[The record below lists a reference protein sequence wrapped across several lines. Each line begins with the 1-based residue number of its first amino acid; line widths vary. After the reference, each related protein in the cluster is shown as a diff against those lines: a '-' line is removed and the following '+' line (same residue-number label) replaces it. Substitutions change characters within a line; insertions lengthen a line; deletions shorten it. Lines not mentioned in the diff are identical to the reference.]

1 MFKATCIYHRDPFH
15 PHRSRE
21 VRELTGPA
29 QIKHLAPKTK
39 QPFIIL
45 RNGEA
50 VLRADWDQ
58 VISTG
63 DLLSIVLLPQGGG
76 DDGGSNVLQ
85 VILMIVVAVLS
96 FYTGGAVGAA
106 YGAGYGAAA
115 QAAVGIVGAVLV
127 NALVPP
133 PKPQGLN
140 SQAGG
145 DSVAASPTYNIAA
158 QGNAARLEGAIPI
171 QYGRMVIYPDF
182 AAAPYVEYAGN
193 EQYLYQLF
201 CIGVGRFDVGQIRI
215 EDTAIENFEEVQY
228 EIVGPGE
235 VLDLFPSAVTTS
247 VEVSGQ
253 EALTGVEIGPFVANA
268 AGTLTTRIAVDLVFP
283 RGLYLAEDNGS
294 LSPKTVNLTISARKV
309 DDDGSPIGAWVALA
323 SEAIAAATAT
333 PLRYSL
339 SYSLA
344 SGRYEVKLVRTDTKD
359 TSTRAGHE
367 LVWAGL
373 RAYLQDARTF
383 GDVTLLAVKIRATNN
398 ISQQSSRKINV
409 DCTRKL
415 YQWTGSAWAGE
426 YSTRSIAWALADACK
441 TVGLPDSRI
450 DLDKLL
456 ELDETWTARGDT
468 FNGRF
473 DSTTTFW
480 EAVTKIAQ
488 AGRCKAFMQ
497 GGVMCFV
504 RDQEVSLPVA
514 LFSMRN
520 IIRGS
525 FSLNFI
531 TPSEDTADSVE
542 VSYFDDT
549 TWKPRRLTCALPA
562 SSALKPAKVSLFG
575 VTNRAQANR
584 EGTYM
589 AAANRYRR
597 TLIKFATEMDG
608 FIPSYGDLV
617 AINHDLPQW
626 GQFAEVVAWDAGA
639 LTMTLSEPM
648 TWGSGTHYVG
658 LRRRDGSV
666 SGPYLATPSPSK
678 NLLTYSE
685 QFDHAAWA
693 KTRATIEA
701 NADLSPD
708 GVASADKLV
717 ESAVAG
723 SSYVYTSVTVD
734 PGGTYVLSV
743 YAKASEHHTF
753 RFRDFTEAGNV
764 SFDLIGGVAT
774 SPTGPFSNPIIV
786 SVGGGWFRCTS
797 LWTPSTPGAHNL
809 CPCEI
814 ASDYAV
820 GSGLYVWG
828 AQLERGS
835 AASDYD
841 PVDATP
847 RRSSSIV
854 LGSTPDI
861 TPYTGHEEERTHITF
876 GWGDTWAQL
885 GRIVSI
891 KPRDEYTVDVVC
903 VNEDPNVHSAD
914 IGIFA
919 PPVSSSQLPTPQS
932 APALIGLSAR
942 SMPGAPDQ
950 MLLTWQPSPGAEYY
964 IVEQSADGL
973 SWNRTGETRASNY
986 TAISLYGS
994 QTIVRVAAI
1003 GTLRGAYATLNYA
1016 LEADY
1021 MWASDS
1027 GTLMWSTD
1035 SNLMWR
1041 Y

>member
-15 PHRSRE
+15 PHRGRE

-63 DLLSIVLLPQGGG
+63 DLLSVVLLPQGGG

-85 VILMIVVAVLS
+85 VILMIIVVILS
-96 FYTGGAVGAA
+96 VWTGGAVGAA

-215 EDTAIENFEEVQY
+215 EDTAIENFEEVEY

-235 VLDLFPSAVTTS
+235 ALDLFPAAVTTS

-253 EALTGVEIGPFVANA
+253 EALTGVDLGPFVANA
-268 AGTLTTRIAVDLVFP
+268 AGTLTTRIAIDVVFP
-283 RGLYLAEDNGS
+283 RGLYYAESNGS
-294 LSPKTVNLTISARKV
+294 MGSKICTFDVLAREV
-309 DDDGSPIGAWVALA
+309 DDDGAPVGSWVTLG
-323 SEAIAAATAT
+323 SEGRGAATAT
-333 PLRYSL
+333 PLRYSI
-339 SYSLA
+339 SYPLA

-359 TSTRAGHE
+359 TSTSAGHE

-373 RAYLQDARTF
+373 RSYLQDARTF

-415 YQWTGSAWAGE
+415 YQWTGAAWAGE

-480 EAVTKIAQ
+480 EAITKIAQ

-617 AINHDLPQW
+617 AINHDMPQW

-666 SGPYLATPSPSK
+666 SGPYVVTAGDSV
-678 NLLTYSE
+678 Y
-685 QFDHAAWA
+685 
-693 KTRATIEA
+693 
-701 NADLSPD
+701 
-708 GVASADKLV
+708 KLV
-717 ESAVAG
+717 LAE
-723 SSYVYTSVTVD
+723 
-734 PGGTYVLSV
+734 
-743 YAKASEHHTF
+743 
-753 RFRDFTEAGNV
+753 
-764 SFDLIGGVAT
+764 
-774 SPTGPFSNPIIV
+774 
-786 SVGGGWFRCTS
+786 
-797 LWTPSTPGAHNL
+797 
-809 CPCEI
+809 
-814 ASDYAV
+814 
-820 GSGLYVWG
+820 
-828 AQLERGS
+828 
-835 AASDYD
+835 
-841 PVDATP
+841 
-847 RRSSSIV
+847 
-854 LGSTPDI
+854 TPDI
-861 TPYTGHEEERTHITF
+861 TPYVGNEEERTHITF

-903 VNEDPNVHSAD
+903 VNEDPNVHGAD

-994 QTIVRVAAI
+994 QTIIRVAAI

-1021 MWASDS
+1021 MWASDPS
-1027 GTLMWSTD
+1027 TLMWSTD

>member
-480 EAVTKIAQ
+480 EAITKIAQ

-617 AINHDLPQW
+617 AINHDMPQW

-666 SGPYLATPSPSK
+666 SGPYVVTAGDSV
-678 NLLTYSE
+678 Y
-685 QFDHAAWA
+685 
-693 KTRATIEA
+693 
-701 NADLSPD
+701 
-708 GVASADKLV
+708 KLV
-717 ESAVAG
+717 LAE
-723 SSYVYTSVTVD
+723 
-734 PGGTYVLSV
+734 
-743 YAKASEHHTF
+743 
-753 RFRDFTEAGNV
+753 
-764 SFDLIGGVAT
+764 
-774 SPTGPFSNPIIV
+774 
-786 SVGGGWFRCTS
+786 
-797 LWTPSTPGAHNL
+797 
-809 CPCEI
+809 
-814 ASDYAV
+814 
-820 GSGLYVWG
+820 
-828 AQLERGS
+828 
-835 AASDYD
+835 
-841 PVDATP
+841 
-847 RRSSSIV
+847 
-854 LGSTPDI
+854 TPDI
-861 TPYTGHEEERTHITF
+861 TPYVGSEEERTHITF

-903 VNEDPNVHSAD
+903 VNEDPNVHGAD

-1027 GTLMWSTD
+1027 STLMWSTD

>member
-15 PHRSRE
+15 PHRGRE

-50 VLRADWDQ
+50 VMRADWDQ

-127 NALVPP
+127 NALIPP

-140 SQAGG
+140 SQSGG

-158 QGNAARLEGAIPI
+158 QGNAARLEGAIPV

-309 DDDGSPIGAWVALA
+309 DDDGAPIGAWVALA
-323 SEAIAAATAT
+323 SDAIAAATAT

-415 YQWTGSAWAGE
+415 YQWTGAAWAGE
-426 YSTRSIAWALADACK
+426 YATRSIAWALADACK

-450 DLDKLL
+450 DLAKLI

-666 SGPYLATPSPSK
+666 SGPYVVTAGDSV
-678 NLLTYSE
+678 Y
-685 QFDHAAWA
+685 
-693 KTRATIEA
+693 
-701 NADLSPD
+701 
-708 GVASADKLV
+708 KLV
-717 ESAVAG
+717 LAE
-723 SSYVYTSVTVD
+723 
-734 PGGTYVLSV
+734 
-743 YAKASEHHTF
+743 
-753 RFRDFTEAGNV
+753 
-764 SFDLIGGVAT
+764 
-774 SPTGPFSNPIIV
+774 
-786 SVGGGWFRCTS
+786 
-797 LWTPSTPGAHNL
+797 
-809 CPCEI
+809 
-814 ASDYAV
+814 
-820 GSGLYVWG
+820 
-828 AQLERGS
+828 
-835 AASDYD
+835 
-841 PVDATP
+841 
-847 RRSSSIV
+847 
-854 LGSTPDI
+854 TPDI
-861 TPYTGHEEERTHITF
+861 TPYVGAEEERTHITF

-986 TAISLYGS
+986 TAVALYGS
-994 QTIVRVAAI
+994 QTIIRVAAI

>member
-15 PHRSRE
+15 PHRGRE

-158 QGNAARLEGAIPI
+158 QGNAARLEGAIPV

-488 AGRCKAFMQ
+488 SGRCKAFMQ

-639 LTMTLSEPM
+639 LTMPLSEPM

-666 SGPYLATPSPSK
+666 SGPYVVTAGDSV
-678 NLLTYSE
+678 Y
-685 QFDHAAWA
+685 
-693 KTRATIEA
+693 
-701 NADLSPD
+701 
-708 GVASADKLV
+708 KLV
-717 ESAVAG
+717 LAE
-723 SSYVYTSVTVD
+723 
-734 PGGTYVLSV
+734 
-743 YAKASEHHTF
+743 
-753 RFRDFTEAGNV
+753 
-764 SFDLIGGVAT
+764 
-774 SPTGPFSNPIIV
+774 
-786 SVGGGWFRCTS
+786 
-797 LWTPSTPGAHNL
+797 
-809 CPCEI
+809 
-814 ASDYAV
+814 
-820 GSGLYVWG
+820 
-828 AQLERGS
+828 
-835 AASDYD
+835 
-841 PVDATP
+841 
-847 RRSSSIV
+847 
-854 LGSTPDI
+854 TPDI
-861 TPYTGHEEERTHITF
+861 TPYVGMEEERTHITF

>member
-158 QGNAARLEGAIPI
+158 QGNAARLEGAIPV

-626 GQFAEVVAWDAGA
+626 GQFAEVVAWDAGT

-666 SGPYLATPSPSK
+666 SGPYVVTAGDSV
-678 NLLTYSE
+678 Y
-685 QFDHAAWA
+685 
-693 KTRATIEA
+693 
-701 NADLSPD
+701 
-708 GVASADKLV
+708 KLV
-717 ESAVAG
+717 LAE
-723 SSYVYTSVTVD
+723 
-734 PGGTYVLSV
+734 
-743 YAKASEHHTF
+743 
-753 RFRDFTEAGNV
+753 
-764 SFDLIGGVAT
+764 
-774 SPTGPFSNPIIV
+774 
-786 SVGGGWFRCTS
+786 
-797 LWTPSTPGAHNL
+797 
-809 CPCEI
+809 
-814 ASDYAV
+814 
-820 GSGLYVWG
+820 
-828 AQLERGS
+828 
-835 AASDYD
+835 
-841 PVDATP
+841 
-847 RRSSSIV
+847 
-854 LGSTPDI
+854 TPDI
-861 TPYTGHEEERTHITF
+861 TPYVGTEEERTHITF

>member
-228 EIVGPGE
+228 EIVAPGE

-617 AINHDLPQW
+617 AINHDMPQW

-666 SGPYLATPSPSK
+666 SGPYVVTAGDSV
-678 NLLTYSE
+678 Y
-685 QFDHAAWA
+685 
-693 KTRATIEA
+693 
-701 NADLSPD
+701 
-708 GVASADKLV
+708 KLV
-717 ESAVAG
+717 LAE
-723 SSYVYTSVTVD
+723 
-734 PGGTYVLSV
+734 
-743 YAKASEHHTF
+743 
-753 RFRDFTEAGNV
+753 
-764 SFDLIGGVAT
+764 
-774 SPTGPFSNPIIV
+774 
-786 SVGGGWFRCTS
+786 
-797 LWTPSTPGAHNL
+797 
-809 CPCEI
+809 
-814 ASDYAV
+814 
-820 GSGLYVWG
+820 
-828 AQLERGS
+828 
-835 AASDYD
+835 
-841 PVDATP
+841 
-847 RRSSSIV
+847 
-854 LGSTPDI
+854 TPDI
-861 TPYTGHEEERTHITF
+861 TPYVGSEEERTHITF

-903 VNEDPNVHSAD
+903 VNEDPNVHGAD

-1027 GTLMWSTD
+1027 STLMWSTD

>member
-15 PHRSRE
+15 PHRGRE

-50 VLRADWDQ
+50 VMRADWDQ

-63 DLLSIVLLPQGGG
+63 DLLSVVLLPQGGG

-85 VILMIVVAVLS
+85 VILMVVVAVLS

-127 NALVPP
+127 NALIPP
-133 PKPQGLN
+133 PKPQGAN
-140 SQAGG
+140 SQSS

-158 QGNAARLEGAIPI
+158 QGNSARLEGAIPI

-268 AGTLTTRIAVDLVFP
+268 AGSLTTRLAVDLVCP
-283 RGLYLAEDNGS
+283 RGLYYAQDNGS
-294 LSPKTVNLTISARKV
+294 LTGKTISFNVIVREV
-309 DDDGSPIGAWVALA
+309 DDDGAPVGSWATVDSPTLWG
-323 SEAIAAATAT
+323 ATAT
-333 PLRYSL
+333 PMRYSFN
-339 SYSLA
+339 YA
-344 SGRYEVKLVRTDTKD
+344 VPSGRYEVKLVRTDTKD
-359 TSTRAGHE
+359 SSSRSGHE
-367 LVWAGL
+367 LIWAGL

-415 YQWTGSAWAGE
+415 FEWTGSAWAGE
-426 YSTRSIAWALADACK
+426 YATRSISWALADACK

-450 DLDKLL
+450 DLAKLI

-480 EAVTKIAQ
+480 EAITKIAQ

-504 RDQEVSLPVA
+504 RDQEVALPVA

-531 TPSEDTADSVE
+531 TPSTDTADAVE

-626 GQFAEVVAWDAGA
+626 GQFAEVVAWDAGT

-648 TWGSGTHYVG
+648 TWGSGSHYVG

-666 SGPYLATPSPSK
+666 SGPYVVTAGDSV
-678 NLLTYSE
+678 Y
-685 QFDHAAWA
+685 
-693 KTRATIEA
+693 
-701 NADLSPD
+701 
-708 GVASADKLV
+708 KLV
-717 ESAVAG
+717 LAES
-723 SSYVYTSVTVD
+723 
-734 PGGTYVLSV
+734 
-743 YAKASEHHTF
+743 
-753 RFRDFTEAGNV
+753 
-764 SFDLIGGVAT
+764 
-774 SPTGPFSNPIIV
+774 
-786 SVGGGWFRCTS
+786 
-797 LWTPSTPGAHNL
+797 
-809 CPCEI
+809 
-814 ASDYAV
+814 
-820 GSGLYVWG
+820 
-828 AQLERGS
+828 
-835 AASDYD
+835 
-841 PVDATP
+841 
-847 RRSSSIV
+847 
-854 LGSTPDI
+854 PDI
-861 TPYTGHEEERTHITF
+861 TPYVGSEEERTHITF

-903 VNEDPNVHSAD
+903 VNEDPSVHSAD

-919 PPVSSSQLPTPQS
+919 PAVSSSQLPTPQS

-994 QTIVRVAAI
+994 QTIIRVAAI
-1003 GTLRGAYATLNYA
+1003 GSLRGAYATLNYA

-1027 GTLMWSTD
+1027 STLMWSTD
-1035 SNLMWR
+1035 TNLMWR

>member
-15 PHRSRE
+15 PHRGRE

-480 EAVTKIAQ
+480 EAITKIAQ

-617 AINHDLPQW
+617 AINHDMPQW

-666 SGPYLATPSPSK
+666 SGPYVVTAGDSV
-678 NLLTYSE
+678 Y
-685 QFDHAAWA
+685 
-693 KTRATIEA
+693 
-701 NADLSPD
+701 
-708 GVASADKLV
+708 KLV
-717 ESAVAG
+717 LAE
-723 SSYVYTSVTVD
+723 
-734 PGGTYVLSV
+734 
-743 YAKASEHHTF
+743 
-753 RFRDFTEAGNV
+753 
-764 SFDLIGGVAT
+764 
-774 SPTGPFSNPIIV
+774 
-786 SVGGGWFRCTS
+786 
-797 LWTPSTPGAHNL
+797 
-809 CPCEI
+809 
-814 ASDYAV
+814 
-820 GSGLYVWG
+820 
-828 AQLERGS
+828 
-835 AASDYD
+835 
-841 PVDATP
+841 
-847 RRSSSIV
+847 
-854 LGSTPDI
+854 TPDI
-861 TPYTGHEEERTHITF
+861 TPYVGSEEERTHITF